1 MGERRERFL
10 ESKPITARTSRFVH
24 SFKQEDGMMS
34 IRDNLAEIVG
44 PENFFDEPEL
54 IEKYSKDF
62 SLVPPG
68 VPNYV
73 VKPNDVQEVQSI
85 IQFSNHHL
93 IPVVPTSSRVHFH
106 GASIPRQGGIILDL
120 TRMNRIL
127 EIDEMNRR
135 VRIEAG
141 VTWGQLTDELGKK
154 GFRMIMPLLPDS
166 QRSVVADY
174 LEREVP
180 TNTVY
185 DYGEPLQ
192 GMEVVWPTGE
202 IFRTGSASVPGYPN
216 SMSKGANPS
225 GPGLDFYRLLQ
236 GSQGT
241 MGVVTWANLK
251 IESIPRMDKVYLA
264 PVTDLPYAIEFL
276 HRVLPRRIGQEC
288 VLLNKVDLAAI
299 IAEDWPEDFEKL
311 HKNLSPWT
319 LILIISGLLR
329 RPEEKIA
336 YEEKALNDILKNEFP
351 EMSVADHLP
360 GIPGL
365 EKKLL
370 SLLRNPW
377 PAERTHWKNRYKG
390 ACQSLFFI
398 TRPVLAPALINRV
411 EEIAAKHEYPISD
424 IGNYLQPIEH
434 NRACYLEFDF
444 FCDPTDPAQI
454 KTVQSLFRHAAVTL
468 LNEGALF
475 TRPYGE
481 LAPIVY
487 ERTAGYT
494 MTLRRVKKLFD
505 PNNIMNPGH
514 LCF

>member
-1 MGERRERFL
+1 
-10 ESKPITARTSRFVH
+10 
-24 SFKQEDGMMS
+24 MS
-34 IRDNLAEIVG
+34 IRDNLSEIVG
-44 PENFFDEPEL
+44 PENFFDEPEVL
-54 IEKYSKDF
+54 KKYSKDF
-62 SLVPPG
+62 SLVSPG
-68 VPNYV
+68 MPNYL
-73 VKPNDVQEVQSI
+73 VKPGDVQQVQKV
-85 IQFSNHHL
+85 IQFANNHL
-93 IPVVPTSSRVHFH
+93 IPVVPTSSSVHFH

-127 EIDEMNRR
+127 EIDELNRR

-141 VTWGQLTDELGKK
+141 VTWGQLTDELGKR

-166 QRSVVADY
+166 QRSVVTDY

-202 IFRTGSASVPGYPN
+202 IFRTGSASVPGYPD

-225 GPGLDFYRLLQ
+225 GPGIDFYRFLQ
-236 GSQGT
+236 GAQGT
-241 MGVVTWANLK
+241 MGVVIWANFK
-251 IESIPRMDKVYLA
+251 IESIPRMDKVCFA
-264 PVTDLPYAIEFL
+264 PVTDLPCAIEFL
-276 HRVLPRRIGQEC
+276 HRILPRRIGQEC
-288 VLLNKVDLAAI
+288 LLLNQVDLAAI
-299 IAEDWPEDFEKL
+299 IAEDWPGDFEKL
-311 HKNLSPWT
+311 RTSLPPWT
-319 LILIISGLLR
+319 LVLVMSGLLR

-336 YEEKALNDILKNEFP
+336 YEEKALGEILKNEFQK
-351 EMSVADHLP
+351 MSIADNLP

-370 SLLRNPW
+370 SVLRKPW
-377 PAERTHWKNRYKG
+377 PGERTHWKNRYKG

-398 TRPVLAPALINRV
+398 TRPVLAPGFIDKV
-411 EEIAAKHEYPISD
+411 EEIAAKHDYPTSD
-424 IGNYLQPIEH
+424 IGKYLQPIEH

-444 FCDPTDPAQI
+444 FYDPGDSTEI
-454 KTVQSLFRHAAVTL
+454 NTVRTLFHDTATAL
-468 LNEGALF
+468 MDEGARF

-481 LAPIVY
+481 LAPLVY
-487 ERTAGYT
+487 ERTAAYT
-494 MTLRRVKKLFD
+494 MTLKRVKKLFD